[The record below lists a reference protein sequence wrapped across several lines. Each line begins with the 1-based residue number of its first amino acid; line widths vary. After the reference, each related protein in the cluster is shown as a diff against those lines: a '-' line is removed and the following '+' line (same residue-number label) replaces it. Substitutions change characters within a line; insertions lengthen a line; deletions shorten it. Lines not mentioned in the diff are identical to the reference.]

1 MEGKRFPN
9 YTELQAW
16 VSTLWRGVEAA
27 EASSGP
33 DSVLHHAP
41 HALRNP
47 LLWSHGSPPTNG
59 KQGIPAS

>member
-16 VSTLWRGVEAA
+16 VSTLWRGIEAA

-33 DSVLHHAP
+33 DSVLHHA
-41 HALRNP
+41 LRSQKP
-47 LLWSHGSPPTNG
+47 SLVEPWITTY
-59 KQGIPAS
+59 